1 MNDAL
6 DELRVYAAYIR
17 RIALEAVATLQD
29 LTDRQLNWKTGE
41 DGSNTMFAIATHMV
55 AMGEYWVLCL
65 VGGADI
71 VRARQAEFHAVGSAA
86 EIVLR
91 LQNWSHA
98 CDVLCTGLGSEVLAE
113 IARVP
118 IECFQSGG
126 FWSGALSKREC
137 LVHVVEHS
145 ALHLGQLQIL
155 RQLVERQAI
164 LF

>member
-71 VRARQAEFHAVGSAA
+71 VRARQGEFHAIDSAA
-86 EIVLR
+86 ESVLR
-91 LQNWSHA
+91 LQNCSQA
-98 CDVLCTGLGSEVLAE
+98 CDVLCAGLGSEVLAE

-118 IECFQSGG
+118 LEYLQSGCFG
-126 FWSGALSKREC
+126 SGVLSKREC
-137 LVHVVEHS
+137 LMHVVEHS

-155 RQLVERQAI
+155 RQLVERRAI
-164 LF
+164 

>member
-1 MNDAL
+1 MSDAP

-17 RIALEAVATLQD
+17 RIAADAVATLQD
-29 LTDRQLNWKTGE
+29 LSARQLNWKTGE

-91 LQNWSHA
+91 FQDWSQA
-98 CDVLCTGLGSEVLAE
+98 CDVLCIGLGSEVLAE

-118 IECFQSGG
+118 IEYFQSGG
-126 FWSGALSKREC
+126 FGSGVLSKREC
-137 LVHVVEHS
+137 LMHVVEHS

-155 RQLVERQAI
+155 RQLVERRAI
-164 LF
+164 

>member
-1 MNDAL
+1 MSDP

-29 LTDRQLNWKTGE
+29 LSAGQLNWKTGE
-41 DGSNTMFAIATHMV
+41 YWSNTMFAIATHMV

-91 LQNWSHA
+91 LHDWSQA
-98 CDVLCTGLGSEVLAE
+98 CDVLCIGLGSEVLDE
-113 IARVP
+113 IAQVP
-118 IECFQSGG
+118 IEYFQSGG
-126 FWSGALSKREC
+126 FGSGALSKREC
-137 LVHVVEHS
+137 LMHVVEHS

-155 RQLVERQAI
+155 RQLVERRAI
-164 LF
+164 

>member
-17 RIALEAVATLQD
+17 RIAFEAVATLQD
-29 LTDRQLNWKTGE
+29 LSAGQLNWKTGD

-71 VRARQAEFHAVGSAA
+71 VRDRQAEFHAVGSAA

-91 LQNWSHA
+91 LHDWSEA
-98 CDVLCTGLGSEVLAE
+98 CDVLCIGLGSEVLDE

-118 IECFQSGG
+118 IEYFQSGG
-126 FWSGALSKREC
+126 FGSGALSKREC
-137 LVHVVEHS
+137 LMHVVEHS

-155 RQLVERQAI
+155 RQLVEQRAI
-164 LF
+164 

>member
-1 MNDAL
+1 MSDAPS
-6 DELRVYAAYIR
+6 ELRMLASYIR
-17 RIALEAVATLQD
+17 RIAADAMATLQD
-29 LTDRQLNWKTGE
+29 LTDRQLNWKTGD

-71 VRARQAEFHAVGSAA
+71 VRIRQAEFHAVGSAA

-91 LQNWSHA
+91 LQNWSQA
-98 CDVLCTGLGSEVLAE
+98 CDVLCIALGSEVLAE

-118 IECFQSGG
+118 IEYLQTGG
-126 FWSGALSKREC
+126 FGSGVLSKREC
-137 LVHVVEHS
+137 LMHVVEHS

-155 RQLVERQAI
+155 RQLVERRAI
-164 LF
+164 

>member
-1 MNDAL
+1 MSDAPG
-6 DELRVYAAYIR
+6 ELRVYASFIR
-17 RIALEAVATLQD
+17 RIAADAVATLQD
-29 LTDRQLNWKTGE
+29 LSAGQLNWKTGE

-91 LQNWSHA
+91 LEKWSQA
-98 CDVLCTGLGSEVLAE
+98 CDVLCIGLGSEVLAE

-118 IECFQSGG
+118 IEYLQTGG
-126 FWSGALSKREC
+126 FGSGVLSKREC
-137 LVHVVEHS
+137 LMHVVEHS

-155 RQLVERQAI
+155 RKLVERRAI
-164 LF
+164 

>member
-1 MNDAL
+1 MSDAP
-6 DELRVYAAYIR
+6 DELGVYAAYIR

-41 DGSNTMFAIATHMV
+41 DGSNSMFAIATHMV

-65 VGGADI
+65 VGGADV
-71 VRARQAEFHAVGSAA
+71 VRDRQAEFHAVGSAA

-91 LQNWSHA
+91 LQNWSQA
-98 CDVLCTGLGSEVLAE
+98 CDGVCIGLGSEVLAE

-118 IECFQSGG
+118 IEYFQSGG
-126 FWSGALSKREC
+126 FGSGVLSKREC
-137 LVHVVEHS
+137 LMHVVEHS

-155 RQLVERQAI
+155 RQQVERRAI
-164 LF
+164 

>member
-1 MNDAL
+1 MSDP

-29 LTDRQLNWKTGE
+29 LSAGQLNWKTGE
-41 DGSNTMFAIATHMV
+41 DGWNTMFAIATHMV

-71 VRARQAEFHAVGSAA
+71 VRARQAEFHAIGSAA

-91 LQNWSHA
+91 LQNWSQA
-98 CDVLCTGLGSEVLAE
+98 CDALCTGLGSEVLAE

-118 IECFQSGG
+118 IEYLQSGG
-126 FWSGALSKREC
+126 FGSGVLSKREC
-137 LVHVVEHS
+137 FMHVVEHS

>member
-1 MNDAL
+1 MSDAP

-29 LTDRQLNWKTGE
+29 LSAGQLSWKNGE

-65 VGGADI
+65 VGGADV
-71 VRARQAEFHAVGSAA
+71 VRDRQAEFHAVGSAA

-91 LQNWSHA
+91 LQNWSQA
-98 CDVLCTGLGSEVLAE
+98 CDVICTGLGSEVLAE

-118 IECFQSGG
+118 VEYLQSGG
-126 FWSGALSKREC
+126 FGSGALSKREC
-137 LVHVVEHS
+137 LMHVVEHS

-155 RQLVERQAI
+155 RQLVERRAI
-164 LF
+164 

>member
-1 MNDAL
+1 MSDAPG
-6 DELRVYAAYIR
+6 ELRVYASYIR
-17 RIALEAVATLQD
+17 RIAADAVATLQD
-29 LTDRQLNWKTGE
+29 LTAGQPNWKTGE

-71 VRARQAEFHAVGSAA
+71 VRARQAEFHAVGSSA

-91 LQNWSHA
+91 LQTWSQA
-98 CDVLCTGLGSEVLAE
+98 CDVLCAGLGSEVLAE

-118 IECFQSGG
+118 IEYLQTGG
-126 FWSGALSKREC
+126 FGSGVLSKREC
-137 LVHVVEHS
+137 LMHVVEHS

-155 RQLVERQAI
+155 RQLVEQRAI
-164 LF
+164 

>member
-1 MNDAL
+1 MSDAPG
-6 DELRVYAAYIR
+6 ELRVHASYIR
-17 RIALEAVATLQD
+17 RIAADAVATLQG
-29 LTDRQLNWKTGE
+29 LTAGQLNWKTGE

-65 VGGADI
+65 VGGADV
-71 VRARQAEFHAVGSAA
+71 VRDRQAEFHAVGSAA

-91 LQNWSHA
+91 LQNWSQA
-98 CDVLCTGLGSEVLAE
+98 CDVICTGLGSEVLAE

-118 IECFQSGG
+118 VEYLQSGG
-126 FWSGALSKREC
+126 FGSGALSKREC